1 MIPKDGL
8 TIDYALAAFRRR
20 FWYVVIPF
28 FVVFMTAIVYCIKAP
43 KLYRSTSLILIQ
55 PQEVPAD
62 YVKSTVTSDVS
73 SRINSITDEVLSRS
87 ALRELIEKFDL
98 YPKLKASGKM
108 DEAIETLRKTIAIKI
123 KEIGAGR
130 GTSPSSF
137 EVSFEGREPRT
148 ARDVTANLANLYV
161 DYNYRIRAEQAA
173 GTLQFLDRELER
185 VRETLRQKEEMVR
198 QFKEKHDG
206 LLPEQ
211 MENNSRILAQLQQ
224 QLDSIN
230 TSLERAEDRKV
241 LLQTQSSSLR
251 ALQPGAGGQTETPT
265 TLEGLR
271 QELQRLQSRYS
282 DKHPDVIRIKRL
294 IAAAEK
300 GEQTSSGHAVVGET
314 AGSGRT
320 TDTQR
325 LISVQQGGLSTQLR
339 LVEREILALRQEK
352 EKTRSEVQD
361 YRRRIEAG
369 PKVEQLFV
377 DLRRD
382 YQQASDNY
390 QSLLQRKMQA
400 QLAENLER
408 TQKGEQFKILDAANL
423 PRTPSKPDVRKIL
436 PVGLMAALG
445 CSFGLAFLLEHLDR
459 AFWSRK
465 EVEGVLGIP
474 LLVTVPFIQTA
485 KDLQKRKV
493 RLAGTVC
500 ALCIMGSALLI
511 ALLILWKTSRGLILP
526 S

>member
-1 MIPKDGL
+1 MIPKE
-8 TIDYALAAFRRR
+8 INYDYLLGAFRRR

-28 FVVFMTAIVYCIKAP
+28 FVVFMAAIVYCIKAP
-43 KLYRSTSLILIQ
+43 RLYRSTSLILIQ

-62 YVKSTVTSDVS
+62 YVRSTVTSDVN
-73 SRINSITDEVLSRS
+73 SRLASISDEVLSRS
-87 ALRELIEKFDL
+87 ALQQIITKYEL
-98 YPKLKASGKM
+98 YPGLRSS
-108 DEAIETLRKTIAIKI
+108 ETLFAA
-123 KEIGAGR
+123 AGR
-130 GTSPSSF
+130 LRKSINVDIRQGGEPHTPSSF
-137 EVSFEGREPRT
+137 EISFEGEDPARV
-148 ARDVTANLANLYV
+148 RDVTAALANLYI
-161 DYNYRIRAEQAA
+161 DYNYRLRTEQAA

-185 VRETLRQKEEMVR
+185 VRDALRQKEELVR
-198 QFKEKHDG
+198 QFKERHDG

-211 MENNSRILAQLQQ
+211 MENNTRILAQLQQ
-224 QLDSIN
+224 QLDSIS

-251 ALQPGAGGQTETPT
+251 ALQPATSGAAGQTEVPT

-300 GEQTSSGHAVVGET
+300 GERTSGGQAGVGEA
-314 AGSGRT
+314 AGSGRSS
-320 TDTQR
+320 DTQR
-325 LISVQQGGLSTQLR
+325 LISVQQGDLSTQLR

-352 EKTRSEVQD
+352 ERTRSEIQD
-361 YRRRIEAG
+361 YRRRIESG

-382 YQQASDNY
+382 YQQANDNY

-436 PVGLMAALG
+436 PMGLMAALSCG
-445 CSFGLAFLLEHLDR
+445 LGLAFLLEYMDR

-474 LLVTVPFIQTA
+474 LLVTVPFIHTQ
-485 KDLQKRKV
+485 KDEQKRKV
-493 RLAGTVC
+493 KLAGAVC
-500 ALCIMGSALLI
+500 ALCLMGCVLLI
-511 ALLILWKTSRGLILP
+511 ALVILWTKSPGLIPL
-526 S
+526 